1 VLHLDRNGYYGG
13 ECASLN
19 LTNLYKKFVKNEE
32 PPKAFFDALGSNR
45 DYNVDLI
52 PKFILA
58 GGARV
63 PRPATLLARCRVRDA
78 APPPPP
84 AGLLV
89 KMLVYTDVTRYLD
102 FKLIDGSYVFKKGG
116 GIHKV
121 PATEKE
127 AISTGLVG
135 LLQKNWLRGFLKYM
149 AKYKQSD
156 PKTWDGTDLTKV
168 TMKQFYDKMW
178 LDAETQVRGWHE
190 GGRTRPATPSLTLA
204 ARSRPCRTLW
214 ATPWRCTATTRT

>member
-1 VLHLDRNGYYGG
+1 
-13 ECASLN
+13 
-19 LTNLYKKFVKNEE
+19 
-32 PPKAFFDALGSNR
+32 
-45 DYNVDLI
+45 
-52 PKFILA
+52 
-58 GGARV
+58 
-63 PRPATLLARCRVRDA
+63 
-78 APPPPP
+78 
-84 AGLLV
+84 
-89 KMLVYTDVTRYLD
+89 MLVYTDVTRYLD

-178 LDAETQVRGWHE
+178 LDAETQVRCMT
-190 GGRTRPATPSLTLA
+190 GRGLKRPAPLVRLPLSLCNPTRLPT
-204 ARSRPCRTLW
+204 PCRTLW